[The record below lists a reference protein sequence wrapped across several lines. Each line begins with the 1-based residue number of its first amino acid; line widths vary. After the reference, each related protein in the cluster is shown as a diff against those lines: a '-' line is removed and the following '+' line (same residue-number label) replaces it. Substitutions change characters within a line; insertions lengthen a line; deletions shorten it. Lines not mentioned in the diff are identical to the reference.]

1 MTIHADAGPT
11 KWVYD
16 GVCRRRI
23 HRDEYETVQAA
34 AGTDEMGVQMVQVAA
49 GTDEMGV
56 QMVQAAAGSSEMN
69 V

>member
-1 MTIHADAGPT
+1 MQMQGSTR
-11 KWVYD
+11 WVYD

-23 HRDEYETVQAA
+23 HRNEYDTVQA
-34 AGTDEMGVQMVQVAA
+34 AA

>member
-1 MTIHADAGPT
+1 MQMQGAT

-23 HRDEYETVQAA
+23 HRDECEMAQAD
-34 AGTDEMGVQMVQVAA
+34 AGADEMDVQMVQVAA

>member
-1 MTIHADAGPT
+1 MQMQGPT
-11 KWVYD
+11 KWVYN

-34 AGTDEMGVQMVQVAA
+34 AESDEMNVLMVQV
-49 GTDEMGV
+49 T
-56 QMVQAAAGSSEMN
+56 AGSSEVN

>member
-1 MTIHADAGPT
+1 MQMQGPT

-23 HRDEYETVQAA
+23 HRNEYDTVQAA
-34 AGTDEMGVQMVQVAA
+34 AGTDEMDVQMVQV
-49 GTDEMGV
+49 T
-56 QMVQAAAGSSEMN
+56 AGSSEMN

>member
-1 MTIHADAGPT
+1 MQMQGSTR
-11 KWVYD
+11 WVYD

-34 AGTDEMGVQMVQVAA
+34 AGSDEMDVQMVQVAA
-49 GTDEMGV
+49 G
-56 QMVQAAAGSSEMN
+56 SSEMN